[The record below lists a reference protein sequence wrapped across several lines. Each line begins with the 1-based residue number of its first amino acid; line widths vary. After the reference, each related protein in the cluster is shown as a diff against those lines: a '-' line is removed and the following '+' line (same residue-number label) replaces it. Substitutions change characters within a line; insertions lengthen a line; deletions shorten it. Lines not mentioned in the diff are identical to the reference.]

1 MADLKT
7 KKKRSDTRPEDT
19 ADSENFLTEPEPL
32 PAKSYEPESESPT
45 LIADATKRSDKVITA
60 LIEYIK
66 KNGLKPN
73 DKLPSQSDLCKMFG
87 VGNTS
92 MREALVILQALG
104 VIRSQH
110 GMGWYI
116 GDFNVINSLQ
126 VIAPL
131 IQNFSDADTGAIMQ
145 TRLFLEP
152 GIARLSVQNI
162 TPRGLNQLRVEIN
175 GMKENSSD
183 RFRDDFR
190 EHDRLFHLT
199 LARECGNP
207 VLCLMGTILTG
218 LFFCQVLPSEYEKT
232 VKEHCAILESIE
244 RGDEYGAERA
254 MAGHIQSSA
263 VFWLKGNGQKTSL
276 QK

>member
-1 MADLKT
+1 MAYLKT

-19 ADSENFLTEPEPL
+19 AEGENFLIEQEPL
-32 PAKSYEPESESPT
+32 PADFYEPESESPT

-60 LIEYIK
+60 LIEHIK

-73 DKLPSQSDLCKMFG
+73 DKLPSQSDLCKTFG

-131 IQNFSDADTGAIMQ
+131 IQNFSDADSDAILQ
-145 TRLFLEP
+145 TRLLLEP
-152 GIARLSVQNI
+152 GIARLAAQQS
-162 TPRGLNQLRVEIN
+162 TARGLQQLTHAFQRMQKTASETFLS
-175 GMKENSSD
+175 E
-183 RFRDDFR
+183 FR
-190 EHDRLFHLT
+190 EQDRIFHLT
-199 LARECGNP
+199 LSRECGNP
-207 VLCLMGTILTG
+207 VLRLLGTLLTG
-218 LFFCQVLPSEYEKT
+218 LFFSQVYHSGEFEET
-232 VKEHCAILESIE
+232 VRHHQNILEAVL
-244 RGDEYGAERA
+244 RADPQGAEKA
-254 MAGHIQSSA
+254 MAEHIQWAASFFGLKEKA
-263 VFWLKGNGQKTSL
+263 V
-276 QK
+276 